1 MPEGL
6 QEIDAVKVKSWIDGG
21 KARLFDIR
29 DADEHRRE
37 HIEAATLVPQARFEG
52 EASEAVK
59 QDDVEIAV
67 FYCNSGQRTRAAAAE
82 IRNCGFREAYALKGG
97 LAGWKT
103 AGFDTRLN
111 RQAPISLQRQVQITA
126 GSMVV
131 AGLLLAWLL
140 SPWFAL
146 ISGFVGMGLVFAGVT
161 NTCALARLLALL
173 PYNRRD
179 RHQDSA
185 LAAESLKA

>member
-1 MPEGL
+1 MSDKL
-6 QEIDAVKVKSWIDGG
+6 QEVDAITVQAWVSEGR
-21 KARLFDIR
+21 AQLFDIR
-29 DADEHRRE
+29 EADEFFRE
-37 HIEAATLVPQARFEG
+37 HIEAAALVPQARFDSRTG
-52 EASEAVK
+52 DTHRN
-59 QDDVEIAV
+59 DDSEIAV
-67 FYCNSGQRTRAAAAE
+67 FYCNSGQRTRAAAAA
-82 IRNCGFREAYALKGG
+82 ITRCGFREVYAMKGG
-97 LAGWKT
+97 LAGWKG
-103 AGFDTRLN
+103 AGFNTKVN

-146 ISGFVGMGLVFAGVT
+146 ISGFVGLGLVFAGVT

-179 RHQDSA
+179 APQDSA
-185 LAAESLKA
+185 LPAASIEG